1 MGQGDCVANTNTSIF
16 CVAQDSLSLHL
27 DLSYQFIFQKKFF
40 KIFKKTLCI
49 FLTLHKPYLD
59 LDLYYRET
67 RMM

>member
-16 CVAQDSLSLHL
+16 CVAQDSLSLQL
-27 DLSYQFIFQKKFF
+27 DLSYRFIFQKKFF
-40 KIFKKTLCI
+40 KIFKK